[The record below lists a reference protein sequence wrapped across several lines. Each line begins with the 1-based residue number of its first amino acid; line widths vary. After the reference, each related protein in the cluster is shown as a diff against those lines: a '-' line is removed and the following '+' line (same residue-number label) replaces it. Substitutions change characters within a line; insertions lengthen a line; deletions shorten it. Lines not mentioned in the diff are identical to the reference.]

1 MRNVG
6 RRNFLP
12 TRGDIFGGLSAGV
25 VALPLCLAFGVVS
38 GLGAEAGLYGAI
50 AGGVLASLF
59 GGAPTLITGPTAPM
73 TLVAVTVVD
82 ASRLPDGRIN
92 LGQVVLVFALA
103 GVLQVA
109 LGALRLGGYVRY
121 VPYPVISG
129 FMTGIGV
136 IIILQQLFPMA
147 GMEPPSSSPWQI
159 ISNLHLLPG
168 GVMWPVAALALVTF
182 GITYLLP
189 RLTTAVPSALV
200 ALLVVTAGSMIL
212 AIDAPRIG
220 DIPKGLPHFVAPS
233 LDMANVSMVVS
244 AAVQLAVLGAIDTL
258 LSALM
263 ADSLTGTQHD
273 SNRELVGQ
281 GIGNIAAAVVGGL
294 PGAGASIRSVVNI
307 KAGGHTRLAGV
318 IHGVFLLAVLLGL
331 SGLVRHIPTAVLA
344 GILVAAGLGC
354 IDYRGVSHL
363 TRIPR
368 SDAVIM
374 VVVFLLT
381 LFLGLIAAVAVGLIV
396 ASLVFVKKVADVSER
411 ATTVSPLTEHPWADE
426 LDIPADQRDHLL
438 VKHVEGPLFFGFAR
452 GFSDLAAQVEGRV
465 LVLRMESVTLMDQ
478 SGAYAVHDALV
489 ELKNRGCRCL
499 IVGLPLAQR
508 DILEAIRVIP
518 DVIPDD
524 DVFNEFAHLKAALP
538 ALISD

>member
-1 MRNVG
+1 MSRTL
-6 RRNFLP
+6 LP

-38 GLGAEAGLYGAI
+38 GLGPEAGLYGAI
-50 AGGVLASLF
+50 AGGILASVF

-73 TLVAVTVVD
+73 TLVAVTVVG
-82 ASRLPDGRIN
+82 ASRLPDGGIN

-103 GVLQVA
+103 GVLQML
-109 LGALRLGGYVRY
+109 LGALRLGAYVRY

-147 GMEPPSSSPWQI
+147 GMATPSSDPWHI
-159 ISNLHLLPG
+159 LSNLHLLPG
-168 GVMWPVAALALVTF
+168 GVVWPVAALAVATF
-182 GITYLLP
+182 AITYFLP
-189 RLTTAVPSALV
+189 KITTAVPSALV

-220 DIPKGLPHFVAPS
+220 EIPKGLPHFVVPNFDA
-233 LDMANVSMVVS
+233 ANLGLIVSS
-244 AAVQLAVLGAIDTL
+244 AVQLAVLGAIDTL

-263 ADSLTGTQHD
+263 ADSLTGTTHN
-273 SNRELVGQ
+273 SNRELIGQ

-307 KAGGHTRLAGV
+307 KAGGHTRLSGV
-318 IHGVFLLAVLLGL
+318 IHGFFLLAVLLGL

-354 IDYRGVSHL
+354 IDYRGVSHVA
-363 TRIPR
+363 RIPR

-374 VVVFLLT
+374 VLVFLLT
-381 LFLGLIAAVAVGLIV
+381 LFLGLISAVGVGLIV
-396 ASLVFVKKVADVSER
+396 ASLVFVKKVADLSER
-411 ATTVSPLTEHPWADE
+411 ETTLSPLADQPWADE
-426 LDIPADQRDHLL
+426 LDIPAGLRDHLL
-438 VKHVEGPLFFGFAR
+438 VKHVQGPLFFGFAR
-452 GFSDLAAQVEGRV
+452 GFAELASQVEGKV
-465 LVLRMESVTLMDQ
+465 LVLRMDRVSVMDQ

-489 ELKNRGCRCL
+489 ELKNKGIRCV
-499 IVGLPLAQR
+499 IVGLPVAQR
-508 DILEAIRVIP
+508 DILENIRVIP
-518 DVIPDD
+518 DVIRAE
-524 DVFNEFAHLKAALP
+524 DVFDDFASLKAALP
-538 ALISD
+538 AIMSG